1 MDVLAQALN
10 VVARAE
16 AATGRVALTL
26 DLNEPA
32 HRAAYAAA
40 IAVLRMSGIDAE
52 TLLRPV
58 DGDAPPLSDRATVA
72 EQDADSDLEPGPGF
86 EPDGGSQDAQLRR
99 DYEAALTSLTDD
111 ADRRKAVIDET
122 FPRVRELLR
131 DGANVEAVAQIQ
143 YRRWVEDHLG
153 AVR

>member
-58 DGDAPPLSDRATVA
+58 GDGDV
-72 EQDADSDLEPGPGF
+72 
-86 EPDGGSQDAQLRR
+86 PDGGPEPLAERGRDSESSAEAESEATTQDAQLRR
-99 DYEAALTSLTDD
+99 DYEAALTGLTDD
-111 ADRRKAVIDET
+111 GDRRRAVIDET

-143 YRRWVEDHLG
+143 YRRWVEDHLD